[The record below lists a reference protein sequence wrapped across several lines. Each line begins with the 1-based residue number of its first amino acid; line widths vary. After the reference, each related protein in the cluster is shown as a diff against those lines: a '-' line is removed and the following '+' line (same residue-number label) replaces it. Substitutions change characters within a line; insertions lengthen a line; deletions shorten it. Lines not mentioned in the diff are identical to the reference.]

1 MSMFSKCSKVLAL
14 SACLSS
20 VAFAQSISDMSET
33 AREKVQEIK
42 SLHQEVNMLTVDAQ
56 QTDDTVLIQCVS
68 SKQASITALKDISE
82 GALQGVIQA
91 TSSDKA
97 AYELRKIEVALP
109 RVRQFSSEAQKCIS
123 GVSSQSEDG
132 TVETQI
138 SVQIS
143 SSTGNNYSTESEP
156 QVDGSE
162 SYSFDS
168 SSTSVDSGADSINP
182 PPETSPY

>member
-1 MSMFSKCSKVLAL
+1 MNFMGVPVVLFNKSTYFVVFGSL
-14 SACLSS
+14 ISS
-20 VAFAQSISDMSET
+20 VAFAQSISDMSES
-33 AREKVQEIK
+33 AQEKVQEIK

-82 GALQGVIQA
+82 GALQGVTQA
-91 TSSDKA
+91 TTVDKA

-109 RVRQFSSEAQKCIS
+109 RVRQFSSEAQKCVS

-138 SVQIS
+138 SVQVATT
-143 SSTGNNYSTESEP
+143 TGNNFSTETDP
-156 QVDGSE
+156 
-162 SYSFDS
+162 
-168 SSTSVDSGADSINP
+168 SVDSS
-182 PPETSPY
+182 ES